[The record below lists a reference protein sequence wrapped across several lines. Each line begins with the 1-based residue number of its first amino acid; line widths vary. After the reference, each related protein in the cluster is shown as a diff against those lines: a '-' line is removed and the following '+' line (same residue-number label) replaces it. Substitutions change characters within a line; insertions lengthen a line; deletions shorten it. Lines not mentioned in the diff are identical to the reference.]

1 MIEIQPTADKP
12 LPFDLSDEQPKTHAD
27 SIAIAA
33 NTVDLVE
40 KLGGML
46 DYDAKDFQA
55 AAALATGKTKPN
67 VPTTVSKTG
76 TAKVL
81 AVAVKEYDFQ
91 VFADVQQARN
101 FVTNKLVA
109 MAECGDPK
117 LEIKALE
124 LLGKHSDIGLFTER
138 SEITVHHTT
147 SSSLE
152 ASIKERVKRLMN
164 AEITDVTPFDDLDAH
179 LGAVGEGT
187 FSDAQQPPGKL
198 IATDTEE
205 DVEDVSAGIDVEES
219 KTSGDVSKK
228 AQ

>member
-1 MIEIQPTADKP
+1 MIEIQPSADKP

-40 KLGGML
+40 RLGGML

-67 VPTTVSKTG
+67 VPTTISRTG

-81 AVAVKEYDFQ
+81 ATAIKEYDFQ

-109 MAECGDPK
+109 MADCGDPK
-117 LEIKALE
+117 LELKALE

-138 SEITVHHTT
+138 SEITVHHTS

-164 AEITDVTPFDDLDAH
+164 AEITDVIPFDDLDAH
-179 LGAVGEGT
+179 LGAIGEGS
-187 FSDAQQPPGKL
+187 FEDEKFIPGEETT
-198 IATDTEE
+198 TDTQE
-205 DVEDVSAGIDVEES
+205 DVEDKE
-219 KTSGDVSKK
+219 
-228 AQ
+228 

>member
-1 MIEIQPTADKP
+1 MIEIQPSADKP
-12 LPFDLSDEQPKTHAD
+12 MPFDLSDEQPKTHAD
-27 SIAIAA
+27 SVAIAV
-33 NTVDLVE
+33 NTVGLVE

-55 AAALATGKTKPN
+55 AAALATGKVKPN

-76 TAKVL
+76 VAKTL
-81 AVAVKEYDFQ
+81 AVAIKEHDFQ

-109 MAECGDPK
+109 MADCGDPK
-117 LEIKALE
+117 LELKALE

-138 SEITVHHTT
+138 SEITVHHTS

-152 ASIKERVKRLMN
+152 TSIKERVKRLMN

-179 LGAVGEGT
+179 LGAVGEGS
-187 FSDAQQPPGKL
+187 FEDESLSPAKL

-205 DVEDVSAGIDVEES
+205 DVVDELAHIDVENSE
-219 KTSGDVSKK
+219 TSGKNNK
-228 AQ
+228 

>member
-1 MIEIQPTADKP
+1 MIEIQPSADKP

-40 KLGGML
+40 RLGGSL

-67 VPTTVSKTG
+67 VPTTVQKTG
-76 TAKVL
+76 MAKVL
-81 AVAVKEYDFQ
+81 AVAVKECDFQ

-109 MAECGDPK
+109 MADCGDPK
-117 LEIKALE
+117 LELKALE

-138 SEITVHHTT
+138 SEITVHHTS

-164 AEITDVTPFDDLDAH
+164 AEVTDVLPLDDLDAH
-179 LGAVGEGT
+179 LGPMSEGKFEEDEENT
-187 FSDAQQPPGKL
+187 PGKL
-198 IATDTEE
+198 ITTDTQE
-205 DVEDVSAGIDVEES
+205 DIGED
-219 KTSGDVSKK
+219 K
-228 AQ
+228 